1 MCTCM
6 HMVHINMFLQT
17 PILTG
22 KCGCLW
28 GEGHR
33 EVYKSEPNTESFI
46 SSCLFPFVSARGKR
60 TLRRPGLHWFPIS
73 VCPQAPHGTRTG
85 QRKWQGSEHGQSL
98 GTGVCLLLLH
108 QPMYTQ
114 VNKWV

>member
-46 SSCLFPFVSARGKR
+46 SSCLFPFFLSQGKENPLKARPALVSY
-60 TLRRPGLHWFPIS
+60 IS
-73 VCPQAPHGTRTG
+73 VSPGPTRYKDRSKEVAG
-85 QRKWQGSEHGQSL
+85 E
-98 GTGVCLLLLH
+98 
-108 QPMYTQ
+108 
-114 VNKWV
+114 